1 MNEEFIKEIS
11 ILILNSMS
19 LPLLLFDDKLNIIF
33 LNKAFKT
40 VCLIDRNSL
49 IGKNI
54 FSCHKNLRSTELG
67 KVEILKLKDYKEDKS
82 MLSKMELKINERTF
96 HVFLSPIRDKK
107 SGFIGGLL
115 IMMDVTTEKDL
126 EKLKAQTFSTVAHD
140 IKNPLIAMVG
150 FASLL
155 LRGKKGN
162 VTQDQA
168 RFLGIIKKEGEKAIR
183 LADNFLT
190 SVKIDFNKVGYY
202 YERIDTEKWIQ
213 EIIKKMEPTFE
224 AKNLDIIFEAE
235 KAIPEIMI
243 DPLQME
249 RAIENLLSNAVKFT
263 KEGGKIWLNLNRA
276 EKGDGIEIKIKDNGI
291 GIDQEFLPH
300 IFELYKRGIERIEGT
315 GLGLFVTRS
324 IVEGHGGKIKVESK
338 KGEGSCFTIYLP
350 FFKNNPF

>member
-33 LNKAFKT
+33 LNKAFET

-82 MLSKMELKINERTF
+82 MLSKMELKINKRTF
-96 HVFLSPIRDKK
+96 HAFLSPIRDKK

-202 YERIDTEKWIQ
+202 YERIDPKKWIQ

-249 RAIENLLSNAVKFT
+249 RAICC
-263 KEGGKIWLNLNRA
+263 KI
-276 EKGDGIEIKIKDNGI
+276 
-291 GIDQEFLPH
+291 
-300 IFELYKRGIERIEGT
+300 YKRRWKD
-315 GLGLFVTRS
+315 LAQ
-324 IVEGHGGKIKVESK
+324 
-338 KGEGSCFTIYLP
+338 
-350 FFKNNPF
+350 FK